1 VEHGGEIGGG
11 GDFETKERVLTAV
24 NDQFSNTIMRSF
36 FVYHVATE
44 LFFLIKPLAKTLGS
58 KLMLC

>member
-1 VEHGGEIGGG
+1 MGRWGGG
-11 GDFETKERVLTAV
+11 GVETKERLLTAV
-24 NDQFSNTIMRSF
+24 DDQFSNTILGSF